1 VSRES
6 NEKPGR
12 TAGRSS
18 GNGGPSRLIA
28 HGSRLLTSFDGQ
40 VAFITLAHP
49 PVNVIDFEMID
60 QMTEALGSVR
70 NEPRL
75 CAVVFQARGRVFSAG
90 VDVGSH
96 LPETV
101 ERMIHSFHGVFQ
113 LLDEMAVPTAALV
126 RGACLG
132 GACELAGYLDVV
144 LATEGA
150 SFGLPE
156 IKLGVFPPIAAALF
170 PHRLAHHDAMGLLL
184 TGESVSATE
193 AARIGLV
200 SKVVSEA
207 DADAKLQEVL
217 DSLRS
222 KSAAALRMVKTAT
235 LRARRATFRELV
247 APSEE
252 VYLTQ
257 LMGTRDSVEGLQ
269 AFLDKR
275 PPVWRHA

>member
-1 VSRES
+1 MSREG

-12 TAGRSS
+12 SS
-18 GNGGPSRLIA
+18 GTRGPSRLIA
-28 HGSRLLTSFDGQ
+28 RGSRLLTSFDGQ

-60 QMTEALGSVR
+60 QVTEALVSVR
-70 NEPRL
+70 SEPRL
-75 CAVVFQARGRVFSAG
+75 CAVVFQARGPVFSAG

-96 LPETV
+96 LPKTV

-170 PHRLAHHDAMGLLL
+170 PRRLAYHDAMGLLF

-207 DADAKLQEVL
+207 DADAELQKVL

-235 LRARRATFRELV
+235 LQARRASFRELV

-252 VYLTQ
+252 VYLKQ
-257 LMGTRDSVEGLQ
+257 LMATSDSVEGLQ
-269 AFLDKR
+269 SFLDKR